1 MAADSGRKHLKGQIV
16 NEQAG
21 KWGFLT
27 NHARVLVVIAR
38 DPGSRLRDIAA
49 ACDITERT
57 AQNIVN
63 DLEQGGYFTASA
75 TADARATGSAWTALS
90 AILQRHTC
98 PCRDCWTS
106 AAVTCRDTKMGLQGA
121 RDHIPGK
128 G

>member
-1 MAADSGRKHLKGQIV
+1 M

-63 DLEQGGYFTASA
+63 DLEEGGYLRRERDGRRTRYRLCLDG
-75 TADARATGSAWTALS
+75 TL
-90 AILQRHTC
+90 RH
-98 PCRDCWTS
+98 PAEAHVPVS
-106 AAVTCRDTKMGLQGA
+106 GLLDICGGDLP
-121 RDHIPGK
+121 RHENGPSGC
-128 G
+128 